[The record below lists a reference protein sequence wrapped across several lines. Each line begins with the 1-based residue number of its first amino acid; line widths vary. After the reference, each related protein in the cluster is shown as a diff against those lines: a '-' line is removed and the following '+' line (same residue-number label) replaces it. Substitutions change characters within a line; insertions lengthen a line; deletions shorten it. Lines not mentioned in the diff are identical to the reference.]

1 MFRSEFFILVTMF
14 VMLLA
19 SCAPTIEMPATPP
32 PALTDEP
39 GIPITGA
46 PVLGMAV
53 VQSVEIQLLES
64 QPLQVNAIV
73 RGQLPDGGCT
83 TISDV
88 NQVRDGNTFKI
99 TLATKTD
106 PLAVCTLAA
115 TPYER
120 VIPLDVYGLP
130 PAKYLVDVNGMETSF
145 ELLTR
150 DHAKF
155 NQALVEA
162 LNARN
167 YDLLNVMMD
176 ESFMMGHWLS
186 EGTIIAPADAIG
198 QLQRSL
204 LNSSS
209 PITADYSK
217 NLIELLGADP
227 VTIIDSDL
235 QIFDVSPLFISG
247 MGAAGRDEAILFT
260 AKLPDGSLYWHGLLF
275 AKDGFARPT
284 PVPLTPIPVDM
295 NAYPTRVKYI
305 MAQVDVRMRSGP
317 GMQFSVIGYLAAGQT
332 AKVTGISADGY
343 WWRVI
348 CPDNTTGSC
357 WVSALGHLTLPSDEI
372 VKTPPPDYSA
382 YPTDVQYVMAMQD
395 VTIYGGPGTQFS
407 TVGWIAGGQIAKVT
421 GIDVRRE
428 WWRVICPDNSI
439 GSCWVPADPDLTSPT
454 DSAKNA
460 DVQSVEIQIL
470 ESYPVQINAI
480 ARGQF
485 PDAGCTIISSVNQV
499 RTGKTFHVTL
509 ITTTDPDAMC
519 SQVITPFE
527 YVIPLDI
534 SSLLPANYIVIVNG
548 VEASFQLPGPVQQ

>member
-1 MFRSEFFILVTMF
+1 MFRSQFFILITMF
-14 VMLLA
+14 VILLA
-19 SCAPTIEMPATPP
+19 SCAPTIGMPATPP
-32 PALTDEP
+32 VLTEEP
-39 GIPITGA
+39 GVPITGA
-46 PVLGMAV
+46 PVPGVAV
-53 VQSVEIQLLES
+53 VQSVEIQLIES

-83 TISDV
+83 TISDI

-106 PLAVCTLAA
+106 PLALCTLAA

-120 VIPLDVYGLP
+120 VIPLDVDGLP
-130 PAKYLVDVNGMETSF
+130 PAEYVVDVNGMETSF

-150 DHAKF
+150 DHANF
-155 NQALVEA
+155 NQVLVEA

-176 ESFMMGHWLS
+176 DSFMIGYWLS
-186 EGTIIAPADAIG
+186 EGTIVAPAEAIE
-198 QLQRSL
+198 QLQGSL

-209 PITADYSK
+209 PITADHSK

-227 VTIIDSDL
+227 VTIVDSDL

-247 MGAAGRDEAILFT
+247 LGAAGRDEAILFT
-260 AKLPDGSLYWHGLLF
+260 AKFPDSSLYWHGLLF

-284 PVPLTPIPVDM
+284 PVPPTPIPVDM

-305 MAQVDVRMRSGP
+305 TAQVDVRMRSGP

-357 WVSALGHLTLPSDEI
+357 WVSALRHLTLPSDEI

-382 YPTDVQYVMAMQD
+382 YPTDVQYVMALQD
-395 VTIYGGPGTQFS
+395 VTMYGGPGTQFS
-407 TVGWIAGGQIAKVT
+407 TVGWIAGGQITKVT

-428 WWRVICPDNSI
+428 WWRVICPGNSI
-439 GSCWVPADPDLTSPT
+439 GSCWVSADPDLTNPT
-454 DSAKNA
+454 NSAKNA

-499 RTGKTFHVTL
+499 RTGNTFHVTL

-527 YVIPLDI
+527 YVIPLDV